1 MEKNHQKLREN
12 LNPPMP
18 QDEMRRKGR
27 EARKKAKELQRKLE
41 AESDCA
47 G

>member
-1 MEKNHQKLREN
+1 MENNHQKLRDN

-27 EARKKAKELQRKLE
+27 EALQADVL
-41 AESDCA
+41 ADTNNF
-47 G
+47 